1 MRQEDSQLTKL
12 LQQYNQS
19 NEVDR
24 HIFAEMRSNI
34 MLAMG
39 DHYNRRYSRIWG
51 RIRDSRQFND
61 EQQRMRITKN
71 HIHRISRIYI
81 NNIVNQAP
89 GVAIQPQREEELQ
102 DVKAAEL
109 NGAVWEDIKHRH
121 RIREKIREWA
131 CDFIDIGEV
140 WTKVF
145 WDPNAGRFLGYEQ
158 EIDENGEGK
167 FDVDG
172 EPLPSKRPVFTGD
185 IAFERHYGFN
195 VLRDPNAKE
204 VKEGYK
210 IVRKMVDKKIMQ
222 ARYAGDEDKL
232 SYIQDSS
239 NDVWTV
245 YEGSS
250 GNFYRTKD
258 QVLVKEFYYPKSEE
272 HPKGKFMIATEH
284 GVLEEG
290 ELPFGIFPMITTGFD
305 EIQTT
310 PRRRSIIKQLRPTQ
324 AEINRVASQIAIH
337 QITVGDD
344 KLLVQAGSKVTQGG
358 MLPGVRVVKYS
369 GAPPTHL
376 PGRAGDQ
383 YFTYLESQ
391 IKELYQIAGIEDE
404 IAEKQQN
411 PDMMVEL
418 MKSIKQKKQFS
429 LYVEKFERF
438 LQDICEQCLRLAK
451 EYYTDDM
458 LVPAIGR
465 NEYINVEE
473 FRTTEDLGYRIV
485 TEPQTEDYETKMGK
499 QITFN
504 NILQY
509 VGGNL
514 EKEDIGQLIRSMP
527 YTNKEQMFSA
537 WTTDYDNITND
548 ILALDRGEMPEQQ
561 RHENHKY
568 ALARLVHR
576 TKQPDFRYLDPQIQQ
591 NYNQKIQEHEQAE
604 IEEQQKLKAMESE
617 FIPSTGPLVKADIYV
632 SDPDKPS
639 KTSRAKIPMDALEWL
654 LKQLETQ
661 GVNMKEL
668 ERLQQSAAA
677 EVAEGFLQQGQI
689 PQAPLDQESAD
700 NMVMQAQMAERMGP
714 Q

>member
-1 MRQEDSQLTKL
+1 MRQEDSQVAKL
-12 LQQYNQS
+12 SQIYNES

-34 MLAMG
+34 MLVMG
-39 DHYNRRYSRIWG
+39 DHYNRRYSRTWG
-51 RIRDSRQFND
+51 RVRESAQDD
-61 EQQRMRITKN
+61 QQKMRITKN
-71 HIHRISRIYI
+71 HLHRISRIYI

-89 GVAIQPQREEELQ
+89 GVAIQPQRKEELQ
-102 DVKAAEL
+102 DVKSAEL

-131 CDFIDIGEV
+131 NDFITIGEV
-140 WTKVF
+140 WVKIY
-145 WDPNAGRFLGYEQ
+145 WDPNAGKFVGYEQ
-158 EIDENGEGK
+158 EVGD
-167 FDVDG
+167 DG
-172 EPLPSKRPVFTGD
+172 ECLYDEDGQPMPSKRPVFTGD
-185 IAFERHYGFN
+185 ISFERHYGFN

-204 VKEGYK
+204 VKESYK
-210 IVRKMVDKKIMQ
+210 IIRKMVDKKELQ
-222 ARYAGDEDKL
+222 AIYAGDEDKL
-232 SYIQDSS
+232 SYIQESS

-258 QVLVKEFYYPKSEE
+258 QVLIKEYYYPVSAKD
-272 HPKGKFMIATEH
+272 PMGKYVIATDS
-284 GVLEEG
+284 GILEEG
-290 ELPFGIFPMITTGFD
+290 DLPVGMFPLITAGFD

-383 YFTYLESQ
+383 YFSYLEAQ
-391 IKELYQIAGIEDE
+391 VNELYQIAGIEDE
-404 IAEKQQN
+404 VAQKPQN
-411 PDMMVEL
+411 QDMMVEL

-429 LYVEKFERF
+429 FYVEKFERF
-438 LQDICEQCLRLAK
+438 LQDVCEQCLRLAK

-458 LVPAIGR
+458 LVPAVGR
-465 NEYINVEE
+465 NEYINIAE
-473 FRTTEDLGYRIV
+473 FRTSDELKHRIV

-499 QITFN
+499 QITFT

-509 VGGNL
+509 VGGQL
-514 EKEDIGQLIRSMP
+514 QKEDIGQLVRAMP
-527 YTNKEQMFSA
+527 YANEEQMFSA
-537 WTTDYDNITND
+537 WTTDHDNITND
-548 ILALDRGEMPEQQ
+548 ILALDRGEFPTPQ
-561 RHENHKY
+561 RYENHKY
-568 ALARLVHR
+568 AITRLVHR
-576 TKQPDFRYLDPQIQQ
+576 TKQPDFRYLDPQIQEG
-591 NYNQKIQEHEQAE
+591 YMRKIQEHEQAE
-604 IEEQQKLKAMESE
+604 VGEQQQLKAMQSE

-632 SDPDKPS
+632 SDPEKPS

-654 LKQLETQ
+654 LGQLETQ
-661 GVNMKEL
+661 GVNLKEL

-677 EVAEGFLQQGQI
+677 EMAQGFLDQGQM
-689 PQAPLDQESAD
+689 PQMPVDQEAMD
-700 NMVMQAQMAERMGP
+700 NVAMQQRVSESMGP